1 MFSQYTRYERPRVQ
15 TLHTSQILE
24 MVGPVQ
30 GYVGGAPQPF
40 FEFESQAAGS
50 GTGTLNRR

>member
-1 MFSQYTRYERPRVQ
+1 MFPQAVRYERPRVQ

-40 FEFESQAAGS
+40 FEFESTTTSSGQGS
-50 GTGTLNRR
+50 LNRR